1 MSKSENRLEIG
12 PVAFLIA
19 GLMFM
24 EFLDASIL
32 PTAAPTIARNFHV
45 FSDQIGICVTTYMV
59 ALVVLI
65 PVSAWLAEKYGV
77 RKILFTGITIF
88 VLGSLLCALSTNLQE
103 LTIMRIVQG
112 IGAATMVPVGRL
124 ILMRSVARTEVI
136 RVISY
141 SVWPALVAP
150 VVAPIL
156 GGFIIAHAS
165 WHWIFLVNLPIGVVA
180 LVIGFKIVPHIP
192 GGNIEKLDW
201 RGFYGSAF
209 GLGFLVF
216 GAAALGAPHI
226 NSLHAC
232 LLFALACGVG
242 WPTIRYMKLRQEPLV
257 DFKPLKIQ
265 TFQLNSTSGF
275 LYRMAQ
281 NTAPFALPLLFQDK
295 FGWSA
300 ERSGEVLFFY
310 MFGNLGFKIFTTP
323 LMKKFRFKILI
334 LICTVVSIPTTI
346 MMGVMKSSLPLV
358 WMALLLI
365 ISGSIRSLGM
375 TLYNTITFAD
385 IDQEIM
391 SHANTLSNMFQQLS
405 SVFAVAFA
413 VIAINVGRA
422 VLGASAQFVIV
433 FSLAAAMLII
443 SLLKVIELPR
453 SAGDSLRS

>member
-1 MSKSENRLEIG
+1 MSRSENRLEIG

-32 PTAAPTIARNFHV
+32 PTAAPTIARDFHV
-45 FSDQIGICVTTYMV
+45 FSAQIGICVTTYMV

-77 RKILFTGITIF
+77 RKILFAGIIIF
-88 VLGSLLCALSTNLQE
+88 VIGSMLCALSTNVDE
-103 LTIMRIVQG
+103 LIVMRIVQG
-112 IGAATMVPVGRL
+112 VGAATMVPVGRL
-124 ILMRSVARTEVI
+124 ILMRSVVRTEVI
-136 RVISY
+136 RVIAY

-156 GGFIIAHAS
+156 GGFIIGHTS

-192 GGNIEKLDW
+192 GGNTEKLDW
-201 RGFYGSAF
+201 RGFYGSALS
-209 GLGFLVF
+209 LGFLVF

-226 NSLHAC
+226 NTVITIV
-232 LLFALACGVG
+232 LFTLSFGIG
-242 WPTIRYMKLRQEPLV
+242 WPTIRFMRLRSEPLV
-257 DFKPLKIQ
+257 DLSPLKIQ
-265 TFQLNSTSGF
+265 TFQLNSISGF
-275 LYRMAQ
+275 LYRIAQ

-310 MFGNLGFKIFTTP
+310 MFGNLGFKVFTTP
-323 LMKKFRFKILI
+323 LMKKFRFKTLI
-334 LICTVVSIPTTI
+334 LICTVVSIPMSI
-346 MMGVMKSSLPLV
+346 MMGVMNSSLPLM
-358 WMALLLI
+358 WMGLLLI

-422 VLGASAQFVIV
+422 ILGTSGQFTIV
-433 FSLAAAMLII
+433 FSLAAVMLLL
-443 SLLKVIELPR
+443 SLRRVIELPKD
-453 SAGDSLRS
+453 AGDSLRS

>member
-1 MSKSENRLEIG
+1 MSKSEKRLEIG

-32 PTAAPTIARNFHV
+32 PTAAPTIARDFHV

-77 RKILFTGITIF
+77 RRILFSGITVF
-88 VLGSLLCALSTNLQE
+88 VIGSILCAFSTNLDE
-103 LTIMRIVQG
+103 LTFMRIVQG
-112 IGAATMVPVGRL
+112 VGAATMVPVGRL
-124 ILMRSVARTEVI
+124 ILMRSVVRTEVI
-136 RVISY
+136 RVIAY

-180 LVIGFKIVPHIP
+180 LVIGFKIVPDIP
-192 GGNIEKLDW
+192 GGRTEKLDW
-201 RGFYGSAF
+201 RGFYGGAF
-209 GLGFLVF
+209 SLGFLVF

-226 NSLHAC
+226 NTLITIV
-232 LLFALACGVG
+232 LFVLAFGIG
-242 WPTIRYMKLRQEPLV
+242 WPTIRYMKLRQVPLV
-257 DFKPLKIQ
+257 DFSPLQIQ
-265 TFQLNSTSGF
+265 TFQLNSISGF
-275 LYRMAQ
+275 LYRIAQ

-300 ERSGEVLFFY
+300 ERSGEILFFY
-310 MFGNLGFKIFTTP
+310 MLGNLGFKIFTTP
-323 LMKKFRFKILI
+323 LMKKFRFKTLI
-334 LICTVVSIPTTI
+334 LICTVVSIPMAI
-346 MMGVMKSSLPLV
+346 MMGVMNSSLPLP
-358 WMALLLI
+358 WMALLLV

-391 SHANTLSNMFQQLS
+391 SHANTLANMIQQLS

-422 VLGASAQFVIV
+422 ILGASGQFTIV
-433 FSLAAAMLII
+433 FSLAAVML
-443 SLLKVIELPR
+443 LLSIRKVIELPR
-453 SAGDSLRS
+453 DAGDSLRS

>member
-1 MSKSENRLEIG
+1 LEIG

-32 PTAAPTIARNFHV
+32 PTAAPTIARDFHV

-65 PVSAWLAEKYGV
+65 PVSAWLADKYGV
-77 RKILFTGITIF
+77 RKILFSGIAIF
-88 VLGSLLCALSTNLQE
+88 VIGSMLCAVSINLEE

-124 ILMRSVARTEVI
+124 ILMRSVDKSEVI
-136 RVISY
+136 RVIAY

-165 WHWIFLVNLPIGVVA
+165 WHWIFLVNLPIGIVA

-192 GGNIEKLDW
+192 GGKTGKLDW

-209 GLGFLVF
+209 SLGFLVF

-226 NSLHAC
+226 NAMITIV
-232 LLFALACGVG
+232 LFTFAFGIG
-242 WPTIRYMKLRQEPLV
+242 WPTIRYMKLRPEPLV
-257 DFKPLKIQ
+257 NLLPLKIQ

-300 ERSGEVLFFY
+300 ERSGEILFFY
-310 MFGNLGFKIFTTP
+310 MFGNLGFKTFTTP
-323 LMKKFRFKILI
+323 LMKKFRFKTLI
-334 LICTVVSIPTTI
+334 LICTVVGIPTTI
-346 MMGVMKSSLPLV
+346 MMGVMSSSLPLT

-365 ISGSIRSLGM
+365 IAGSMRSLGM

-413 VIAINVGRA
+413 VIAINVCRA
-422 VLGASAQFVIV
+422 ILGASVQFTMV
-433 FSLAAAMLII
+433 FSFAAVMLLL
-443 SLLKVIELPR
+443 SLRKVIELPR
-453 SAGDSLRS
+453 DAGDSLRS